1 MHRRGSNICLVAD
14 TMKERLIVTCEG
26 SIQRMRNLLL
36 YVAAIVLGVIAL
48 IVGILYLSNSVLGH
62 HPARGYAGLG
72 AGVIL
77 LIIGIVGM
85 VVRPGSRG

>member
-1 MHRRGSNICLVAD
+1 
-14 TMKERLIVTCEG
+14 
-26 SIQRMRNLLL
+26 MRNFQL

-48 IVGILYLSNSVLGH
+48 IVGVLYVSGAVLGY
-62 HPARGYAGLG
+62 HPTRGYVGLG

-85 VVRPGSRG
+85 FIRRRG

>member
-1 MHRRGSNICLVAD
+1 MYPIVD
-14 TMKERLIVTCEG
+14 TMEEILFVTDEG
-26 SIQRMRNLLL
+26 SIQRMKNVQL

-48 IVGILYLSNSVLGH
+48 IVGILYLSSVLGH

-85 VVRPGSRG
+85 VVKPGRRV

>member
-1 MHRRGSNICLVAD
+1 
-14 TMKERLIVTCEG
+14 MKNF
-26 SIQRMRNLLL
+26 QL

-48 IVGILYLSNSVLGH
+48 IVGIVYLSGGALGH

-72 AGVIL
+72 VGVIL

-85 VVRPGSRG
+85 IVKPRRRL